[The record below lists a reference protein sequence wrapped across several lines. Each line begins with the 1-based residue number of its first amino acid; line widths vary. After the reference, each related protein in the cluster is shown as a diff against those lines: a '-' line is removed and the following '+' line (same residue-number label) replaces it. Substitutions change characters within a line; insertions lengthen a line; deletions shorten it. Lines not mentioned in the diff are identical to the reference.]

1 MILRNVR
8 NNDTQMLSEYKN
20 VAKTCF
26 SPTLNV
32 LPIFLLWTYYLII
45 LLIPTQTLPISN
57 MPFQLNTQ
65 NPLENSKKR
74 QFCFYWV
81 DPG

>member
-32 LPIFLLWTYYLII
+32 LPIFLAVDII
-45 LLIPTQTLPISN
+45 PYNSFNSN
-57 MPFQLNTQ
+57 PDFA
-65 NPLENSKKR
+65 
-74 QFCFYWV
+74 
-81 DPG
+81 D